1 MNECLTLVPQTD
13 VISSNVRVSLTASQA
28 GVHPYW
34 EILID
39 LDTNTVLDSLTLLT
53 QFIIVVL
60 RVDIHSADLK
70 MIYKNFF
77 WLVLQNVHA
86 CY

>member
-86 CY
+86 YY